1 METNTLGEQ
10 PPSSKNPEISLGASD
25 ELEANIDGDEMPEDP
40 QEQQSFERFLTRERE
55 KSSNSSY

>member
-1 METNTLGEQ
+1 MGEQ
-10 PPSSKNPEISLGASD
+10 PPPSKNPEISLGASD